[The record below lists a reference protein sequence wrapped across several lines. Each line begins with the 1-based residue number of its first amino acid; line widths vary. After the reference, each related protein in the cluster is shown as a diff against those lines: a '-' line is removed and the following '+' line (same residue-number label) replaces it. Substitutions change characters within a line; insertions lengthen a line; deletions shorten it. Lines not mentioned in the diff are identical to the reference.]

1 MDDFTQ
7 VILLLVVDFVFVIL
21 LLVVISLVVPKL
33 QQSATF
39 SGGIRTV

>member
-7 VILLLVVDFVFVIL
+7 AILLLVVDFVFVIL
-21 LLVVISLVVPKL
+21 LLIVISLVVPRL

-39 SGGIRTV
+39 GGGVRTV